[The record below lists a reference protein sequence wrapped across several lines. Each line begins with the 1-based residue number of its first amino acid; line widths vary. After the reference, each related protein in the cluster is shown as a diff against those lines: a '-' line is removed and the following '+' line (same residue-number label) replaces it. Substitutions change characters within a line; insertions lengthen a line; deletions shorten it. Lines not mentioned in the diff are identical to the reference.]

1 VRLDNLRP
9 LLGGLKSV
17 LLPEGAPPDGALQ
30 REVRYVYAVWLRHL
44 SLLAR
49 HGVRWPLDAVVE
61 LGPGRSLGA
70 SLAALLSGA
79 QRCYALDVTA
89 LAKPAAD
96 LEVLDG
102 LLDLFALGERIP
114 GSDEFPRLH
123 PRPPSLEFPTA
134 LLPAALRAQA
144 AAPDRVRLLRQ
155 SLAGKLPSDAVPL
168 VRYVV
173 PWDVESVP
181 AGTADLVFSQ
191 AVLQE
196 LSFEPDG
203 DGLRSTFEGMR
214 RWLRPGG
221 IMSHQIDFSS
231 PFGPAWNEHWTMGDL
246 SWRIVRGRRTCWV
259 NRAPLSTY
267 LALCEEFDFEV
278 LGVERVTSDDG
289 VTRERLASRFRA
301 LPAGDYTARSA
312 HLVARRR

>member
-79 QRCYALDVTA
+79 QRCHALDVTA

-102 LLDLFALGERIP
+102 LLDLFAARRAHPGQRRGSARCTTRPAIP
-114 GSDEFPRLH
+114 RVPDR
-123 PRPPSLEFPTA
+123 
-134 LLPAALRAQA
+134 A
-144 AAPDRVRLLRQ
+144 AARRAAR
-155 SLAGKLPSDAVPL
+155 AGGRPRSGGASCASRSPASCPSDAVPL

-173 PWDVESVP
+173 PWTSRASRP
-181 AGTADLVFSQ
+181 APRTSCSPRR
-191 AVLQE
+191 VLQE

-246 SWRIVRGRRTCWV
+246 SWRIVRG
-259 NRAPLSTY
+259 A
-267 LALCEEFDFEV
+267 A
-278 LGVERVTSDDG
+278 
-289 VTRERLASRFRA
+289 
-301 LPAGDYTARSA
+301 PAG
-312 HLVARRR
+312 